1 LIGSQSTYNLANV
14 EEDAVEPPPMDRLH
28 SQYQALLEISE
39 ALASHRELDQ
49 LFSELAPRLHRVVQ
63 FDFANLLLYDPDR
76 KTLQSHVFET
86 PDPAYSCAPGECP
99 METPGGFPS
108 G

>member
-39 ALASHRELDQ
+39 ALASHRELDE
-49 LFSELAPRLHRVVQ
+49 LFSELAPRLHRVVRVS
-63 FDFANLLLYDPDR
+63 DGDSGRLGLADTTAL
-76 KTLQSHVFET
+76 
-86 PDPAYSCAPGECP
+86 
-99 METPGGFPS
+99 GGFPS